1 MSVSKNFCVPEAFNR
16 AIQVIHITKRIT
28 VPAPRMIHVCS
39 LARLHAI
46 VDETGAR
53 HIVTLLRLVD
63 RVQRPSHIAPE
74 NHLVLAVD
82 DITMPMDGYT
92 APAHEHVQRLV
103 DFVSAWDRK
112 TPMVMHCFAGISRST
127 AGAYVAACALN
138 PGRDEMQIAWEIR
151 RASRTAQPN
160 SRIVSIADRLLKRDG
175 RMIRAIE
182 AIGFGDAATEGHPF
196 RLDIA

>member
-1 MSVSKNFCVPEAFNR
+1 
-16 AIQVIHITKRIT
+16 
-28 VPAPRMIHVCS
+28 MIHVCS
-39 LARLHAI
+39 LARLHAT

-63 RVQRPSHIAPE
+63 RVQRPTHIAPE

-82 DITMPMDGYT
+82 DITLPMDGYT
-92 APAHEHVQRLV
+92 APAHDHVQRLI
-103 DFVSAWDRK
+103 DFVGAWDRSA
-112 TPMVMHCFAGISRST
+112 PMVMHCFAGISRST

-138 PGRDEMQIAWEIR
+138 PQRDEMQIAWDIR

-160 SRIVSIADRLLKRDG
+160 SRIVSIADRLLHRNG
-175 RMIRAIE
+175 RMIRAID
-182 AIGFGDAATEGHPF
+182 AIGPGHAATEGDPF